1 MVEGEGYS
9 YNQYRHEE
17 EKPRKRIVEQMRAD
31 VSGNADVLDAG
42 VAAIRQKFQST
53 PIAEALEDLPEGITL
68 PASTILS
75 RIDKHLNR
83 ARKHIF
89 VEEGNACRREVTMD
103 WMKQRPI
110 EADEYTLFDQ
120 DRKHRRELVAAAAPV
135 RQAVAAAVPGLQLN
149 EENRVNLTPVVKND
163 RQLILLQTR
172 SYYVHEPQEV
182 VRILEEQYTV
192 LEQSVDLTWQQRGSL
207 PSLTIETF
215 PEDPD
220 DMEDNLYNALIKEQL
235 GLYSK
240 DKKLDKI
247 EKRRPLT
254 KMEKALREEL
264 MDRICEV
271 EWQQNFVEAKPTER
285 HSRVLPN
292 PFPLVYF
299 NPGTADQHDELGAY
313 YTGEDTE
320 IYAPLPPA
328 FDFPEPT
335 SSSSARD
342 SWFGW
347 DEDT

>member
-53 PIAEALEDLPEGITL
+53 PIAEALEDLPEGIAL
-68 PASTILS
+68 PASTVLS

-89 VEEGNACRREVTMD
+89 VEEGNAWRREVTMD

-120 DRKHRRELVAAAAPV
+120 DRKHRRELVAAAEPV
-135 RQAVAAAVPGLQLN
+135 RQTVTRAVPGLQLN
-149 EENRVNLTPVVKND
+149 DESRVNFTPVVKNE
-163 RQLILLQTR
+163 RQLILYQSR
-172 SYYVHEPQEV
+172 SYYVREPQEV
-182 VRILEEQYTV
+182 VRMLEEQYTI
-192 LEQSVDLTWQQRGSL
+192 LEQGTDLTWQQRNNL
-207 PSLTIETF
+207 PFRTIETF
-215 PEDPD
+215 PDDPD
-220 DMEDNLYNALIKEQL
+220 DMEDNLYQALIDEQI

-240 DKKLDKI
+240 DKKLAKI
-247 EKRRPLT
+247 ELRRPLT
-254 KMEKALREEL
+254 RMEKALQEEL

-285 HSRVLPN
+285 HSSLLPD

-299 NPGTADQHDELGAY
+299 NPGAEDQHDELGAY
-313 YTGEDTE
+313 YTGEGTE
-320 IYAPLPPA
+320 IYMHLPVA
-328 FDFPEPT
+328 FVYPEPT
-335 SSSSARD
+335 SSSDARD